1 MICVVTTTS
10 GGHDSWN
17 WAKVTK
23 PNVNKTCPVF
33 HYTRDNQHIS
43 ATYKSPSFLRNHRHV
58 KSQVLMCTFC
68 FFLLQE
74 NKKKT
79 KVHNLFPY
87 LRKQVLILWRYSFI
101 YNNISDKLP
110 ARHRMKN

>member
-1 MICVVTTTS
+1 MCQMFQQCLKSVHFLKASVRFYMICVVTTTS

-58 KSQVLMCTFC
+58 KSQVCVHFV
-68 FFLLQE
+68 FPIVGKQ
-74 NKKKT
+74 KK
-79 KVHNLFPY
+79 
-87 LRKQVLILWRYSFI
+87 
-101 YNNISDKLP
+101 D
-110 ARHRMKN
+110 